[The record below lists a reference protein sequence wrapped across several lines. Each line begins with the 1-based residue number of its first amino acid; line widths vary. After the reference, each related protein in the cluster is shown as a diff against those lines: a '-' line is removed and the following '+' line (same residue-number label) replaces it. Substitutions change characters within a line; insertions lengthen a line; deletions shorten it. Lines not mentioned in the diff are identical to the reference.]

1 MTHERGTNVVH
12 VLGIPVALM
21 GWIGPIQAALL
32 HLGPDILVFV
42 NSAKLL
48 RVRIEGAGIQST
60 QIKN

>member
-12 VLGIPVALM
+12 VLGITAALM

-32 HLGPDILVFV
+32 HLGPDILVFL

-48 RVRIEGAGIQST
+48 RVRIDGA
-60 QIKN
+60 